1 MNYASRCETQQVP
14 LLDLAAR
21 GPLSAHLSAAIVSVR
36 TGQSSTSSCHYFPN
50 SDLPRPSKYG
60 LKSERATVDCA
71 IVKPSLKRLTMN
83 V

>member
-1 MNYASRCETQQVP
+1 MPPAVKRSKCHCWIW
-14 LLDLAAR
+14 LLGA
-21 GPLSAHLSAAIVSVR
+21 PLSAHLSAAIVSVR